1 MMIFETKCEWE
12 AWADDYIEFLSD
24 TVSGFFVNPHSDDS
38 NDGNDDKDHPSIETP
53 LSKSLHDGNRHDAI
67 SFVR

>member
-1 MMIFETKCEWE
+1 MIFETEREWE

-24 TVSGFFVNPHSDDS
+24 TVSEFSVNPCSDDS
-38 NDGNDDKDHPSIETP
+38 NDGNDDENKPSIETP
-53 LSKSLHDGNRHDAI
+53 LSESLHDGNRHDVI